1 MKLLSYTHNFICVY
15 LKGTGKSTF
24 LTAVLC
30 QSFIERKLDEATWT
44 LNKEKRILVTA
55 PTNRAVLVNCEKFLQ
70 VTNEYVGLKVLLIGN
85 QDKLLSKKSRA
96 LKRVFIDTWLEALI
110 DDLSALRLD
119 LTDKCVQKAKTLIEK
134 LATSIPKTAKTF
146 QLGISELQDLL
157 HTLSDENI
165 DNAKQRLKVLVN
177 KLRNL
182 FDEMKAM
189 KTMKKELLSTSNIIF
204 STLSSAGSSL
214 MRGTKIDGKYL
225 C

>member
-146 QLGISELQDLL
+146 QLGIGRIQNLL
-157 HTLSDENI
+157 HTLSNKNI
-165 DNAKQRLKVLVN
+165 NNTKQRLKVLVN
-177 KLRNL
+177 KLRSL
-182 FDEMKAM
+182 FGKMKAM
-189 KTMKKELLSTSNIIF
+189 KKMKKELLSTSNIIF